1 MRIRKGDIVEVITG
15 NDVGKRG
22 RVLSIHVKNSR
33 AVVEGVNSVY
43 KHMRPSR
50 NDPQGGRIQ
59 REAPVHI
66 SNLLPVCNKCNRG
79 VRVNFKDIDG
89 SRTRVCA
96 KCSQGLG
103 SE

>member
-1 MRIRKGDIVEVITG
+1 VRIHKGDIVEIITG

-22 RVLSIHVKNSR
+22 RVLSLQVKAGR
-33 AVVEGVNSVY
+33 AIVEGVNSVY
-43 KHMRPSR
+43 KHMRPSK

-59 REAPVHI
+59 REAAVHI
-66 SNLLPVCNKCNRG
+66 SNMLPVCNKCNRG

-89 SRTRVCA
+89 NKTRVCA
-96 KCSQGLG
+96 KCNQNLR

>member
-1 MRIRKGDIVEVITG
+1 MRIHKGDIVEIITG

-22 RVLSIHVKNSR
+22 RVLSLQVKDGR
-33 AVVEGVNSVY
+33 AIVEGVNSVY
-43 KHMRPSR
+43 KHMRPSK

-66 SNLLPVCNKCNRG
+66 SNMLPVCNKCNRG

-89 SRTRVCA
+89 SKTRVCA
-96 KCSQGLG
+96 KCSQGLR

>member
-1 MRIRKGDIVEVITG
+1 MRIRRGDIVEVITG
-15 NDVGKRG
+15 NDLGKRG
-22 RVLSIHVKNSR
+22 RVLSVLPSESR

-59 REAPVHI
+59 REAPVHL
-66 SNLLPVCNKCNRG
+66 SNLLPVCNKCNHG

-89 SRTRVCA
+89 RRKRVCA
-96 KCSQGLG
+96 SCGQGLE

>member
-1 MRIRKGDIVEVITG
+1 MRICKGDIVEVITG
-15 NDVGKRG
+15 NDLGKRG
-22 RVLSIHVKNSR
+22 RVLSVLPSDSK

-59 REAPVHI
+59 REAPIHI
-66 SNLLPVCNKCNRG
+66 SNLLPVCNKCNHG
-79 VRVNFKDIDG
+79 VRVNSKNIDG
-89 SRTRVCA
+89 LKTRVCLN
-96 KCSQGLG
+96 CGGNLG